1 MKDDYKLNDLLQK
14 CDTFSRRTE
23 ESKSLTKEIKKR
35 VRELKNK
42 KYQQE
47 AGEKN
52 EYSNRKQVEK
62 LYIDLNSTFKEVEKK
77 RQCNPVEL

>member
-1 MKDDYKLNDLLQK
+1 MTTNLTIYYRNVIHFQ
-14 CDTFSRRTE
+14 E
-23 ESKSLTKEIKKR
+23 EPKNLKSLTKEIKKR

-77 RQCNPVEL
+77 QQCNPVEL